1 MKQAILWIEAT
12 RPKAFTIPLAPIA
25 MAGALAYS
33 QGSFDLLLWLNTLAT
48 AIAIQVTSHFA
59 NDYFDKPCNKDGPAR
74 VSPKRITNSGL
85 VSTSVVGKATCLA
98 FLTAL
103 LLGAGLVL
111 KGGVGVAVV
120 LAFSLL
126 AAIGYSAGRFSL
138 ARTGLDDI
146 SVLIF
151 YGVIATAGSYYLQ
164 TDSLTLLSL
173 FIGMAPGLLANVI
186 QMLNN
191 LRDCEEDAKVGRRSF
206 PVRFGKEATKKAILI
221 CYSLVAMIT
230 LILCWRRPTMLL
242 ALAALIPCVPLLKSL
257 KSAETAQQVAPL
269 FFQAAKL
276 PLLYGLLFS
285 VAWLLG

>member
-1 MKQAILWIEAT
+1 MRQAILWIEAA
-12 RPKAFTIPLAPIA
+12 RPKAFTIPLAPISI
-25 MAGALAYS
+25 AGALAYS

-48 AIAIQVTSHFA
+48 AIAIQVTSHLA
-59 NDYFDKPCNKDGPAR
+59 NDYFEKTCSGEGSTR
-74 VSPKRITNSGL
+74 VGPKRISNSGA
-85 VSTSVVGKATCLA
+85 VSSKAVGWATCIA

-103 LLGAGLVL
+103 ILGSGLVL
-111 KGGVGVAVV
+111 KGGVGVGII
-120 LAFSLL
+120 LALSLL

-146 SVLIF
+146 CVLIF
-151 YGVIATAGSYYLQ
+151 YGVIATAGSYSLQ
-164 TDSLTLLSL
+164 TGSLTPLVLL
-173 FIGMAPGLLANVI
+173 IGMVPGLLANAI

-206 PVRFGKEATKKAILI
+206 PVRFGKEAAKKAIFA
-221 CYSLVAMIT
+221 CYSSVALIT
-230 LILCWRRPTMLL
+230 VALSWQRPALLIALL
-242 ALAALIPCVPLLKSL
+242 ALLPSIPLLKSL
-257 KSAETAQQVAPL
+257 KNATRSEQIAPL